1 MPQFLHP
8 LRRRLAQACA
18 CGVLLLGVTVA
29 RSASVATASAP
40 SGGRVPSTSRF
51 T

>member
-18 CGVLLLGVTVA
+18 CGMLLLGVTGA
-29 RSASVATASAP
+29 RSASVATASLTAGAKAP
-40 SGGRVPSTSRF
+40 SRSRF